1 MKRLTQILVSI
12 LGLCI
17 AAVTP
22 SAADT
27 LDNIRTRGH
36 LLCGTHQG
44 KPGFALPDAS
54 GAWKGFDIDFCRAL
68 AAAIFDDPQKI
79 GSVPLT
85 AKDRFT
91 AVQSGEVDVL
101 YRVSSVT
108 SSRETALGL
117 SSPVINYY
125 DGQGFIVKKALNVKP
140 CGELND
146 VSVCVQQGTTTESN
160 ASDWF
165 RKNGLKFRLIAFATL
180 DEAINSYQAGRCD
193 VFTDDL
199 SGLATLRLKL
209 TAPDE
214 RLVPC
219 PTWCRKNR
227 SDRSCAR
234 ATTSGIASC
243 DGSISRWCSPKSS
256 TLRRRICDEAMRSG
270 PPEARRLLGQEG
282 SAGQQLGLTN
292 DWAYRVIRHVGN
304 YGESFARNLGSESPL
319 KIARGLNDL
328 WTRGGLQYA
337 LPVR

>member
-1 MKRLTQILVSI
+1 MKRLTQIFVSI

-17 AAVTP
+17 AVVTP

-27 LDNIRTRGH
+27 LDNIRGRGQ

-44 KPGFALPDAS
+44 KPGFALPDAT

-68 AAAIFDDPQKI
+68 AAAIFDDPQKVKFI
-79 GSVPLT
+79 PLT

-125 DGQGFIVKKALNVKP
+125 DGQGFIVKKALNVKA
-140 CGELND
+140 GRELND

-214 RLVPC
+214 HLVLPDMVSKE
-219 PTWCRKNR
+219 PIGPFVRKGDDKWYSIVR
-227 SDRSCAR
+227 WIYFAMVLAEELDI
-234 ATTSGIASC
+234 TS
-243 DGSISRWCSPKSS
+243 K
-256 TLRRRICDEAMRSG
+256 TLDEAMRSG

-319 KIARGLNDL
+319 KIPRGLNDL

>member
-1 MKRLTQILVSI
+1 MKRLTQIFASI
-12 LGLCI
+12 LALCI
-17 AAVTP
+17 AALVP
-22 SAADT
+22 AAADT
-27 LDNIRTRGH
+27 LDNVRARGL

-79 GSVPLT
+79 RFIPLT

-125 DGQGFIVKKALNVKP
+125 DGQGFIVKKALNVKA
-140 CGELND
+140 GRELND

-165 RKNGLKFRLIAFATL
+165 RKNGLKFKLIAFATL

-214 RLVPC
+214 HLILPDMVSKEPIG
-219 PTWCRKNR
+219 PFVRKGDDKWYSIVR
-227 SDRSCAR
+227 WVYLAMVLAEELDI
-234 ATTSGIASC
+234 TS
-243 DGSISRWCSPKSS
+243 KN
-256 TLRRRICDEAMRSG
+256 LDEAMRSG

-282 SAGQQLGLTN
+282 AAGQQLGLTN

-304 YGESFARNLGSESPL
+304 YGETFERNLGGGSPL